1 MDSTE
6 LLYMTDMAAT
16 EGSATVQAI
25 QEIDGKTV
33 VFLDQTLFYAQGGGQ
48 PYDKGSITS
57 AAATFEVDE
66 VRYLD
71 GLIKH
76 IGHFTAGHFAE
87 GDAVSLHV
95 DPVRRALHRR
105 LHSGG
110 HVVDLALKRLGIHWV
125 PGKGYHFPDG
135 PYVEYEGSLGEADK
149 EELRGKIE
157 NTCNK
162 IIQENIP
169 TRIEFVSSEELQ
181 KRGFEIPPSLDPG
194 KPLRI
199 VYYGDFGVPCGGT
212 HVDQMGDLRHLTIRK
227 IKQEGGKI
235 RVAYDVER

>member
-1 MDSTE
+1 MEPTK
-6 LLYMTDMAAT
+6 LLYMSDMAAT
-16 EGSATVQAI
+16 EGSATVQAVM
-25 QEIDGKTV
+25 EIEGKTI

-57 AAATFEVDE
+57 DSATFEVDE

-76 IGHFTAGHFAE
+76 IGHFTAGRFAE
-87 GDAVSLHV
+87 GDTVSLHV

-110 HVVDLALKRLGIHWV
+110 HVVDLALKRLNIDWT

-135 PYVEYEGSLGEADK
+135 PYIEYAGSLEGKDK
-149 EELRGKIE
+149 EALQGEIE
-157 NTCNK
+157 KECNK
-162 IIQENIP
+162 IIEENIP
-169 TRIEFVSSEELQ
+169 TRIEFVSAEELQ
-181 KRGFEIPPSLDPG
+181 NRGFQVPPTLDSG

-227 IKQEGGKI
+227 IKQEGGNI

>member
-1 MDSTE
+1 MEPTE
-6 LLYMTDMAAT
+6 LLYMSDMAAT
-16 EGSATVQAI
+16 EGTATVQSVLDS
-25 QEIDGKTV
+25 EGKTI
-33 VFLDQTLFYAQGGGQ
+33 VFLDRTLFYAQGGGQ

-57 AAATFEVDE
+57 AAASFEVDE

-76 IGHFTAGHFAE
+76 IGHFTSGRFAE
-87 GDAVSLHV
+87 GDAVSLHIE
-95 DPVRRALHRR
+95 PSRRALHRR

-110 HVVDLALKRLGIHWV
+110 HVVDLALKRLNIDWI

-135 PYVEYEGSLGEADK
+135 PYIEYEGSLEGMNK
-149 EELRGKIE
+149 EELLTEIE
-157 NTCNK
+157 KTCNE

-169 TRIEFVSSEELQ
+169 TRIEFVSAEELQ
-181 KRGFEIPPSLDPG
+181 NRGFQVPPSLSPG

-212 HVDQMGDLRHLTIRK
+212 HVDQMGDLGHMTIRK
-227 IKQEGGKI
+227 IKQEGANI
-235 RVAYDVER
+235 RVAYAVE